1 MGVETTKS
9 ASRVMRFFSNPAVGI
24 IGSSASVISV
34 GLTVFLYLGNTTSRD
49 LVYFVAPVK
58 TAVARVGQSSRITIQ
73 VDDEHITRDVTA
85 TQIAIWNNGKES
97 IREENL
103 LGSGFLSVKTGPEH
117 PIIDAKVL
125 EVSRDEVVQLELDS
139 SDIDNGRLSVKWAIL
154 EKDDAALLQLIYF
167 GDEETPITV
176 SADVQRPSQVR
187 TLETKKVLNYLVVV
201 LLLLVG
207 VAIGFKMDHLLGWV
221 LQLTVYKKLQFLL
234 ALIFMSAVILLIV
247 WIPKLLRT
255 WLTTDPPFGL

>member
-1 MGVETTKS
+1 
-9 ASRVMRFFSNPAVGI
+9 MRFFGNPTVGI

-34 GLTVFLYLGNTTSRD
+34 GLTVFLYLGSTTSRN

-58 TAVARVGQSSRITIQ
+58 TAVARVEQSSRITVQ
-73 VDDEHITRDVTA
+73 VDNVHITRDVTA
-85 TQIAIWNNGKES
+85 AQIAIWNNGKES

-125 EVSRDEVVQLELDS
+125 EVSREKVVKLDLDS
-139 SDIDNGRLSVKWAIL
+139 SDIDNGRLGVKWAIL

-176 SADVQRPSQVR
+176 SADVQKPSQVR
-187 TLETKKVLNYLVVV
+187 PMSTGKGLDLLFSLILSAAAAAISGVSAIMGYTLRRSGPLTASK
-201 LLLLVG
+201 LLPFILASTTLL
-207 VAIGFKMDHLLGWV
+207 ILGI
-221 LQLTVYKKLQFLL
+221 L
-234 ALIFMSAVILLIV
+234 ALVIQHWV
-247 WIPKLLRT
+247 KP
-255 WLTTDPPFGL
+255 DPPFGL